1 MDMSD
6 NQLEARVMLA
16 LETQT
21 IITARQKDAAWERL
35 RQQAQQQVM
44 LAPYAAPPCP
54 TYTPEQRQSRLLR
67 QIVAFLLDDSS
78 YHRAAANRQQIPIS
92 GFFGGSLVVHYQTMR
107 PIGFN
112 AY

>member
-1 MDMSD
+1 MAMSD
-6 NQLEARVMLA
+6 NQLEACVTLA

-21 IITARQKDAAWERL
+21 IVTARQQDAAWERL

-44 LAPYAAPPCP
+44 LVPYAAAPRP
-54 TYTPEQRQSRLLR
+54 TCTPEHWQTRLLR
-67 QIVAFLLDDSS
+67 RIVVFLLDDSS